1 MKTLKWILI
10 VGAVFGV
17 AITILLNNKAKSDE
31 KAQRS
36 QAIEKA
42 VTVAFAEVKKGKLEQ
57 DLSLV
62 GTIAANNDVA
72 IISETDGRITA
83 IAAKV
88 GDYKQAGT
96 VLAQIDDELRLANF
110 KSAEVAYEKAKK
122 DYERYQLLIKDGAV
136 SDSQLEQA
144 RQAFQSAEASFI
156 RARKEY
162 KDTKI
167 TMPIS
172 GVVSA
177 RTVDVGAYVNK
188 GQVVGNV
195 IDIAK
200 LKVKVNVA
208 ERDVFKLK
216 QGDDVDITTDVYPG
230 VVFKGKIETIS
241 SKGDEAHTYP
251 VEITLPNSKEN
262 PLKAGMFGRVA
273 FTSIDKRET
282 LLIPREALI
291 GSVREPQVFVADGE
305 TARLRRIVVGREAG
319 PYLEIVDGLSEGE
332 RVITNGQNNLKDG
345 YKISLNP

>member
-1 MKTLKWILI
+1 MQILKWFLI
-10 VGAVFGV
+10 VGAVL
-17 AITILLNNKAKSDE
+17 AAMITILLSNKAKSDE
-31 KAQRS
+31 KAKRS

-42 VTVAFAEVKKGKLEQ
+42 VAVSTAEVSKGKIEQ

-72 IISETDGRITA
+72 IVSEIDGRITG

-88 GDYKQAGT
+88 GEYKQAGN
-96 VLAQIDDELRLANF
+96 VLVLIDDELRLANF

-122 DYERYQLLIKDGAV
+122 DYERYQSLLKDGAI

-156 RARKEY
+156 RARKEF

-167 TMPIS
+167 TTPIS

-177 RTVDVGAYVNK
+177 RNVDFGAYVNK
-188 GQVVGNV
+188 GQTVGNV
-195 IDIAK
+195 VDISK
-200 LKVKVNVA
+200 LKVKVSVG

-216 QGDDVDITTDVYPG
+216 QGDEVEVTTDVYPG

-241 SKGDEAHTYP
+241 AKGDESHTYP
-251 VEITLPNSKEN
+251 VEITLPNSKDH
-262 PLKAGMFGRVA
+262 PLRAGMFGRVS
-273 FTSIDKRET
+273 FSTIGKRET
-282 LLIPREALI
+282 LLIPRDALI
-291 GSVREPQVFVADGE
+291 GSVREPEVFIVDGE
-305 TARLRRIVVGREAG
+305 TARLRKIVVGREAG
-319 PYLEIVDGLSEGE
+319 QLLEIVDGLKEGE

-345 YKISLNP
+345 YNISLNQ

>member
-1 MKTLKWILI
+1 MQILKWILI
-10 VGAVFGV
+10 VGLVLAGM
-17 AITILLNNKAKSDE
+17 IGILLSNKAKSDE

-42 VTVAFAEVKKGKLEQ
+42 VTVAFAEAKKGKLEQ

-96 VLAQIDDELRLANF
+96 VLVQIDDELRLANF

-122 DYERYQLLIKDGAV
+122 DYERYQSLIKDGAI

-162 KDTKI
+162 KDTKL
-167 TMPIS
+167 TTPIS

-177 RTVDVGAYVNK
+177 RTVDFGAYVNK
-188 GQVVGNV
+188 GQTVGNV
-195 IDIAK
+195 VDIAK

-216 QGDDVDITTDVYPG
+216 QGDDVDVTTDVYPG
-230 VVFKGKIETIS
+230 IVFKGKIETIS
-241 SKGDEAHTYP
+241 AKGDEAHTYP
-251 VEITLPNSKEN
+251 VEISLPNSKEN

-273 FTSIDKRET
+273 FTSIGKRET

-291 GSVREPQVFVADGE
+291 GSVREPQVFVVDGE
-305 TARLRRIVVGREAG
+305 MARLRSIVVGREAG
-319 PYLEIVDGLSEGE
+319 QYLEIVNGLSEGE

-345 YKISLNP
+345 YRISLNP